1 MFAEYNIGLFPV
13 VIIKLKGGIK
23 NDTDFEMFLNNW
35 EYLYSFENDFMMI
48 FDTTEI
54 GIPNIK
60 YCYKMALFIKTL
72 KKKEKQY
79 LKKSIIIVK
88 NNIILNL
95 LNLTFN
101 LQSPIAPVYLT
112 KETLADMILKMDF
125 SKLLNM
131 DLENFNKF
139 IKIDKVINP

>member
-13 VIIKLKGGIK
+13 VIIKLKGFIK
-23 NDTDFEMFLNNW
+23 NDTDFQMFLNNW
-35 EYLYSFENDFMMI
+35 EYLYTYENDFMMI
-48 FDTTEI
+48 FDTTDMNM
-54 GIPNIK
+54 PNIK
-60 YCYKMALFIKTL
+60 YCYKLALFIKSL

-95 LNLTFN
+95 LNSTFY
-101 LQSPIAPVYLT
+101 LQSKVAPVYLT
-112 KETLADMILKMDF
+112 KVSLIDIILKIDF
-125 SKLLNM
+125 TKILNM
-131 DLENFNKF
+131 DLNNLKEI